1 MVDVLYWLRQVNHEY
16 PLTREAFKQLTGMSD
31 RDIREE
37 IHRLRLEGVRI
48 VEDGAGYW
56 IAETEAEY
64 LKWRKKY
71 MSYPLEM
78 LKVIK
83 AMDGNVPGQIKM
95 AEISAGEQMKTAES
109 IITQVEHYGNKQ
121 QAISH

>member
-1 MVDVLYWLRQVNHEY
+1 MVDVMYWLSQVNREY

-31 RDIREE
+31 RDVREE

-83 AMDGNVPGQIKM
+83 AMDANIPGQIKM
-95 AEISAGEQMKTAES
+95 AEISAGEQMKTATE
-109 IITQVEHYGNKQ
+109 IISEVQLYGNQ
-121 QAISH
+121 